1 MKEKELEY
9 KKLQKIEE
17 IEKAFRDT
25 KDILDY
31 IQDKLFES
39 KSVIISFNHNI
50 GENLSNCFCHF
61 LTILFF

>member
-50 GENLSNCFCHF
+50 
-61 LTILFF
+61 